1 MSAAKKPTSAMPRSG
16 KAVKPSKRPVK
27 AEKAEKGGG
36 EASNTASAGGG
47 PAKAA
52 KRMDRA
58 SGSSVMAAAEMSRP
72 DAGAVEA
79 PRKAMKPVPER
90 TKPTKASLKPVKAGK
105 AAKSAKAARASVA
118 LRPVN
123 TASNRLPQFNIL
135 IVAQAGVLAYEA
147 LLFTA
152 SLRRFS
158 PDWAGRLVVAIPE
171 AQGAWAGHRTALDP
185 VIAGTLQDMGAE
197 LTPFTAHHFGAAY
210 PQGNKIEA
218 LSVLPAG
225 QPFVFFDTDTLIT
238 GPLDRIAFDFGRPSA
253 SMRRQGTWPDPP
265 LYGPGFTAIWKS
277 LYDRFGLEFESSL
290 DLSQPDEYWQRY
302 LYFNA
307 GWFFGADPA
316 AFGARF
322 LDWARAVRDDPGDA
336 LACQSLD
343 PWLDQIVLPLVIH
356 SFGGG
361 RPGAELKGLDGA
373 VSCHYRHPGLLYAR
387 EDELVL
393 NALETIAAPNRIKK
407 HLRGWE
413 LARQLIYRGRGRVEA
428 RPLGCGDPPERVL
441 RKRLRE
447 AGLWAL

>member
-1 MSAAKKPTSAMPRSG
+1 MAAVEMSRPAAEAVKAAA
-16 KAVKPSKRPVK
+16 KAVKPEPDGTKPAKTPLTPVK
-27 AEKAEKGGG
+27 
-36 EASNTASAGGG
+36 
-47 PAKAA
+47 P
-52 KRMDRA
+52 
-58 SGSSVMAAAEMSRP
+58 
-72 DAGAVEA
+72 
-79 PRKAMKPVPER
+79 
-90 TKPTKASLKPVKAGK
+90 GK
-105 AAKSAKAARASVA
+105 AAKPVTAAPHPA
-118 LRPVN
+118 LP
-123 TASNRLPQFNIL
+123 FNIL
-135 IVAQAGVLAYEA
+135 IVAQAGVLACEA

-171 AQGAWAGHRTALDP
+171 PEGAWAGHRTAP
-185 VIAGTLQDMGAE
+185 EPAIAATLRDMGAE

-225 QPFVFFDTDTLIT
+225 EPFVFFDTDTLIT
-238 GPLDRIAFDFGRPSA
+238 GPLDRIAFDFSRPSA

-265 LYGPGFTAIWKS
+265 LYGPGFTGIWKS

-322 LDWARAVRDDPGDA
+322 LDWARAVRDDPGEA

-387 EDELVL
+387 EDETVL
-393 NALETIAAPNRIKK
+393 DALETVAAANRITK

-413 LARQLIYRGRGRVEA
+413 LARQLISRGRGRAEA
-428 RPLGCGDPPERVL
+428 RPLGAGAPPERVL